1 MTKELTEKE
10 KKFAD
15 YYIETLNG
23 KASYQKAFNN
33 NNARSCEVRACE
45 LLKRPHIKAYIDS
58 RLEEAKNER
67 TATIQDVLEF
77 WTDVMN
83 NNYKKLGYSKPI
95 YVKDRLVASENLMK
109 RLEVGKDTNKDIK
122 IQIVGAFDEQ

>member
-1 MTKELTEKE
+1 
-10 KKFAD
+10 
-15 YYIETLNG
+15 
-23 KASYQKAFNN
+23 
-33 NNARSCEVRACE
+33 
-45 LLKRPHIKAYIDS
+45 
-58 RLEEAKNER
+58 
-67 TATIQDVLEF
+67 
-77 WTDVMN
+77 MN